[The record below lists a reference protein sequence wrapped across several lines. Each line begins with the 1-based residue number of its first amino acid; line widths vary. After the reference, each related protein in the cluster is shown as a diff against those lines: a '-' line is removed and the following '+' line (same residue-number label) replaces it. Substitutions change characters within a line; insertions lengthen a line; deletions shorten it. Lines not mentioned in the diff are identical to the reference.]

1 MLKNETIN
9 IQGMTC
15 NHCVMAVRRELAKIE
30 TLEVDDVQI
39 GFTVVDYDESAIS
52 RADID
57 SAIQAA
63 GFVPLAP
70 GQTAGGLT
78 QIQT

>member
-1 MLKNETIN
+1 MKNETIN
-9 IQGMTC
+9 ISGMTC
-15 NHCVMAVRRELAKIE
+15 NHCVMAVRRELAKLE

-39 GFTVVDYDESAIS
+39 GFAVVDYDESALA

-57 SAIQAA
+57 SAIRKA

-70 GQTAGGLT
+70 GQTTGELT